1 MMRREEF
8 FSDDN
13 IIIIW
18 YNYNYMNYYN
28 YYTQSLVLY
37 YFSHF
42 VVEMKIREL
51 VKSFLIFFSAQFL
64 IIIVAAAKTS
74 YCKWLKVH

>member
-1 MMRREEF
+1 MLWNDEKRRDELLQ
-8 FSDDN
+8 
-13 IIIIW
+13 
-18 YNYNYMNYYN
+18 

-74 YCKWLKVH
+74 YCKLLKVH